1 MTTYYTYNRFQDTNI
16 YRNLFNSD
24 FSGVEFANEK
34 FERNLTINGIIYC
47 SNIQNIGSIDVI
59 III

>member
-34 FERNLTINGIIYC
+34 FERNWTINGIIYC